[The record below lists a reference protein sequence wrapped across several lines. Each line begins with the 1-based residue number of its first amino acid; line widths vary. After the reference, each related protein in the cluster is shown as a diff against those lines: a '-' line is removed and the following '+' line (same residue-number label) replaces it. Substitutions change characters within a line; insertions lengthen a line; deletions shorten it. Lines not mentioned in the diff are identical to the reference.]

1 MRRISVH
8 RLVTF
13 VIGALMAFTIS
24 ISAVAANDVAISMG
38 TPVAA
43 ASMMQ
48 DSGCHPVPK
57 MPGCEKANL
66 CDLMCLTSA
75 FTVPSDS
82 VAASVLDRSG
92 QASAKGDDLLTGMT
106 SPIDPSPPRLTYI
119 A

>member
-8 RLVTF
+8 GLVSF

-24 ISAVAANDVAISMG
+24 ISAVAANDVAISMDA
-38 TPVAA
+38 PVAA

-48 DSGCHPVPK
+48 DGGCHPAPK

-66 CDLMCLTSA
+66 CDLMCLASA
-75 FTVPSDS
+75 FTVPSDPVS
-82 VAASVLDRSG
+82 AAVVDRSG
-92 QASAKGDDLLTGMT
+92 QALARGNELLTGMA